1 MNIRKI
7 DTIRDIIARHA
18 GQFFTV
24 EFVKKDGTP
33 RKLNGQFGHRAGH
46 DGVNTTSHIPNLMT
60 VTENRIDPRTGE
72 RAFRNINLETVTSL
86 SVGGLKIFTN
96 H

>member
-7 DTIRDIIARHA
+7 DTIREMISKHS

-24 EFVKKDGTP
+24 EFVKKDGTL
-33 RKLNGQFGHRAGH
+33 RKLNCQFGYRKGH
-46 DGVNTTSHIPNLMT
+46 DGDNTVAHKAELMT

-72 RAFRNINLETVTSL
+72 RAFRNINLNTVTSL
-86 SVGGLKIFTN
+86 SIGGMRLYAE
-96 H
+96 